1 MASDTSPGIAPGAEG
16 RATMI
21 VGASDTA
28 LSLRSG
34 DVEVLGTPRLLALC
48 EEAAV
53 AAVSQM
59 LTADKTSVGARAE
72 IDHIA
77 PSFTGAQIEAVA
89 RVVEV
94 SGSKIVFEI
103 EAKEGDTVVGRCKHT
118 RVLVDRSR
126 FDHK

>member
-1 MASDTSPGIAPGAEG
+1 
-16 RATMI
+16 MI

-28 LSLRSG
+28 RSQGSG

-53 AAVSQM
+53 AAVAP
-59 LTADKTSVGARAE
+59 LLPADKTSVGARAE
-72 IDHIA
+72 IDHLA
-77 PSFTGAQIEAVA
+77 PSFTGSQVVAVA
-89 RVVEV
+89 KVKEVE
-94 SGSKIVFEI
+94 GSKIVFDI
-103 EAKEGDTVVGRCKHT
+103 EAKEGDTLVGRCKHT

>member
-1 MASDTSPGIAPGAEG
+1 MAEGGIEIRPGSEG

-28 LSLRSG
+28 RSQRSG

-53 AAVSQM
+53 EAIAR
-59 LTADKTSVGARAE
+59 LLPPDKTSVGARAE
-72 IDHIA
+72 ISHLA

-89 RVVEV
+89 KVVEV
-94 SGSKIVFEI
+94 AGSKISFEI
-103 EAKEGDTVVGRCKHT
+103 EAREGDAVVGRCDHT
-118 RVLVDRSR
+118 RVVVDRAR
-126 FDHK
+126 FDHR